1 MRRHVTPRPSSL
13 PTRPLTRLPFHNVG
27 AALSLPD
34 SATLHLSTRPGPIWA
49 SSSLWCW
56 FWPRSLILAS
66 DCEPT
71 LAAEASMGHL
81 ERRVRCSWGVAVLCS
96 ASPLLCA
103 ALLCLLRLSAFVP
116 CRLLCQPSHI
126 PLSMRSNCGY
136 GCVWASTVVCA
147 IAALVFLLPSCLRA
161 LPCTLEPHPQLTSPQ
176 GPHTALARR
185 SRPTSDRRHCE
196 TCQPISE
203 AHCCASRQADT
214 RSRFHTRSC
223 RQATLVSDPIFH
235 PSSPS
240 VCLVCLSVSVPPPL
254 FPSPVVS
261 TSILLAGRGPFP
273 PARSKSKKG
282 TGQGGGRRRSR
293 GRGGM
298 EGGVGVRTWPM
309 YLRIHSTD
317 RILLLHHLI

>member
-1 MRRHVTPRPSSL
+1 MLQAYRATSCHASPLVSPHSAAHTAAVPQCRCRPQL
-13 PTRPLTRLPFHNVG
+13 ARLCYTSPQHP
-27 AALSLPD
+27 A
-34 SATLHLSTRPGPIWA
+34 GPIWA
-49 SSSLWCW
+49 SPSLWCW

-71 LAAEASMGHL
+71 LAAEASRGHL

-96 ASPLLCA
+96 VSPLRCA

-240 VCLVCLSVSVPPPL
+240 VCLVCLSLSLPL
-254 FPSPVVS
+254 PSSPAPLSPLPVCSRKGAFPACPQQEQE
-261 TSILLAGRGPFP
+261 RY
-273 PARSKSKKG
+273 
-282 TGQGGGRRRSR
+282 RSR
-293 GRGGM
+293 WRP
-298 EGGVGVRTWPM
+298 T
-309 YLRIHSTD
+309 
-317 RILLLHHLI
+317 